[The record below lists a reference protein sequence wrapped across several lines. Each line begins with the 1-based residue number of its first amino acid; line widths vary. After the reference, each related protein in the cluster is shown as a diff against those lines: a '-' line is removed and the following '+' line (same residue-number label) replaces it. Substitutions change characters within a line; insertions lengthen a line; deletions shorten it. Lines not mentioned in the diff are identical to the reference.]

1 MTTMPGLCR
10 TMVTTLA
17 LACFFLGGVGAYSK
31 CCQACLNSYPMSTCV
46 TRNIQSWLRNPA
58 WTIIDPTWIYID
70 LNSVYGGDFQTNVCS
85 DCPAGFYRH
94 NSNTGSWADCNCAI
108 CSYHYTDPKT
118 GIEYINNESPKCIY
132 DNNMVDLKKCTTD
145 TNKECKSCSYCEAGM
160 QCTGYGKDKTCTAC
174 PAGTYRN
181 EILNEQKTTCLACTV
196 CNLANRERKTPCGP
210 VYDSTCVQCGAGNIV
225 TQSVAGGDYDT
236 CTACNSGSYPDTFAR
251 AADNKCAGCI
261 TCPQTQKQTSPCQA
275 TADRVC
281 ANCIDHQRSKGLNGA
296 CDGCDGGYVRGVSGC
311 IPCEQAGCG
320 NNQYIKCV
328 TSADNMGSRDCLF
341 CQGHNHASSLQCNPG
356 YGVSTFCTG
365 NSTAVVTCALCAV
378 GTERPAGTALVPNGD
393 STVSIQKCV
402 PCATGKYKTGVG
414 AGDCQACGNKP
425 VNSVYAPWSTTV
437 AGTAVCPW

>member
-10 TMVTTLA
+10 TWAPTLA

-31 CCQACLNSYPMSTCV
+31 CCMDCLSTDSLATCSTRKVQYYVYAPDGYQRDYWSSYGTITGYMSNLCTDCV
-46 TRNIQSWLRNPA
+46 PQHYRDPTNCLCTQCLSPNPHYSYE
-58 WTIIDPTWIYID
+58 WPIDPVTG
-70 LNSVYGGDFQTNVCS
+70 V
-85 DCPAGFYRH
+85 RH
-94 NSNTGSWADCNCAI
+94 D
-108 CSYHYTDPKT
+108 
-118 GIEYINNESPKCIY
+118 CIY
-132 DNNMVDLKKCTTD
+132 ANNMVDITKCTTD
-145 TNKECKSCSYCEAGM
+145 TNWDCQSCSHCQAGT
-160 QCTGYGKDKTCTAC
+160 QCYQETSAWYQTEKKCTAC

-181 EILNEQKTTCLACTV
+181 EILNEQKMFCQACKT
-196 CNLANRERKTPCGP
+196 CNLVNRERRTPCGP

-236 CTACNSGSYPDTFAR
+236 CTTCNSGSYPETFAR

-261 TCPQTQKQTSPCQA
+261 TCPRTQKQTSPCQA

-281 ANCIDHQRSKGLNGA
+281 ANCIDHQRSNGLNGA

-365 NSTAVVTCALCAV
+365 NSTAVVTCALCEA

-393 STVSIQKCV
+393 STVSIQKCI
-402 PCATGKYKTGVG
+402 PCATGKYKAGVG